1 MDFIHLDW
9 AIERRVSKCPFPFS
23 HITLNLF
30 WNGFC
35 RHLLS
40 TFDLMYRQRICPT
53 IWYWRFVLQKGGN
66 YLRSFCTT
74 FFGPIRR
81 LNFYVLLALRT
92 CYVWRNMLY
101 RICRSIKRHLGQSED
116 WIVSLLLTMR
126 TCIVWPGAFPHMS
139 MHWNVISSVLSISF

>member
-1 MDFIHLDW
+1 MDLIHLDW

-23 HITLNLF
+23 HVFKFVLKWFLQTFAFHIWFDVSTT
-30 WNGFC
+30 
-35 RHLLS
+35 HLSDHLIL
-40 TFDLMYRQRICPT
+40 TFCPT
-53 IWYWRFVLQKGGN
+53 IKGGN

-81 LNFYVLLALRT
+81 LNLYVLLALRT

-101 RICRSIKRHLGQSED
+101 HICRSIKRHLGQSED

-126 TCIVWPGAFPHMS
+126 TCIVWRGAFPHMS
-139 MHWNVISSVLSISF
+139 MHWNVISSVLSIR